1 MMLLRISHH
10 QQGVLVSG
18 KQGEK
23 QKEGKENHGLVDKVF
38 FWQDLLMFAEYS
50 VNEARE
56 GNNLLPDHDLSH
68 TPLSCFKGGAAAARE
83 TPCNWQPHLIFGVLE
98 KQ

>member
-23 QKEGKENHGLVDKVF
+23 QKEGKENHELVDKVV

-50 VNEARE
+50 VKEARE
-56 GNNLLPDHDLSH
+56 GNNLLPAHDSSH
-68 TPLSCFKGGAAAARE
+68 TPLRQLFQRRSCCSKRNMLQLAATLDLWGA
-83 TPCNWQPHLIFGVLE
+83 
-98 KQ
+98 